1 MLKHKNWLVLVLL
14 VLFLSACSKEKEKT
28 AKVLKEQPT
37 NIPIDNDLSKR
48 LAEFAA
54 KPRVKGKFA
63 FHVYDLTAAK
73 SVYGCNEKES
83 LPTASCMKL
92 LTGVAGLHLLG
103 TKYKYKTSVYTRG

>member
-48 LAEFAA
+48 LA
-54 KPRVKGKFA
+54 P
-63 FHVYDLTAAK
+63 
-73 SVYGCNEKES
+73 S
-83 LPTASCMKL
+83 
-92 LTGVAGLHLLG
+92 
-103 TKYKYKTSVYTRG
+103 RG